1 MFFKKLDYRNNV
13 FFFLTMNDPQWPR
26 CTVSIYRAL
35 TLSKNALAIC
45 LIVFCIIQNAFAFD
59 WQERR
64 RDQFGRDFS
73 YFLYPI
79 AGDIPGLGS
88 AAGIGATVL
97 NIGETDLDFTGFNV
111 QGDFDAAGY
120 TFLDYHFIKNRLILD
135 AGYYDFNVA
144 PVQYNRG
151 IDSSNDDYV
160 LPKVEGKYFL
170 AQLTLSFFQ
179 RQFETYLRIRNGKQ
193 RLLQVLD
200 ENGNE
205 FSAVDTSERS
215 VGDYTLGAILDNTD
229 DRLDPRAGYRV
240 EFSLTGYKDTD
251 SLSSD
256 FLISDYNITKYIPF
270 RRWDTLV
277 FNIFASR
284 AHLRNRVDADF
295 DTLQQE
301 RGLGCNDLPPGP
313 EQDDCFATEAD
324 YINELI
330 AFNDYGVATPLGG
343 TQRLRSFANGRFYAG
358 QSFFYGVEYR
368 LNLTDE
374 HVPFDIYVAKGVR
387 TGLQLAFFAE
397 QGSVADH
404 AGDLFH
410 TLKTSVGVG
419 FRLVLSGVIIRADYS
434 TGNEGSEFIL
444 FINYPWSMF
453 SVDS

>member
-1 MFFKKLDYRNNV
+1 MITKIK
-13 FFFLTMNDPQWPR
+13 FL
-26 CTVSIYRAL
+26 L
-35 TLSKNALAIC
+35 LIC
-45 LIVFCIIQNAFAFD
+45 LTGIGVIENAFAFD

-73 YFLYPI
+73 YFVYPI

-97 NIGETDLDFTGFNV
+97 NINDSDLDFTGFNV

-120 TFLDYHFIKNRLILD
+120 TFLDYHIIKNRLILD
-135 AGYYDFNVA
+135 AGYYNFKVA
-144 PVQYNRG
+144 PVQYTRG
-151 IDSSNDDYV
+151 IDSSDDDYV
-160 LPKVEGKYFL
+160 LPKVEGKYFM

-179 RQFETYLRIRNGKQ
+179 RQAEAYIRTRNGRQ

-200 ENGNE
+200 ESGNE
-205 FSAVDTSERS
+205 FTAVDTSKRS
-215 VGDYTLGAILDNTD
+215 VADYTLGVTLDNTD
-229 DRLDPRAGYRV
+229 DRLDPRSGYRV
-240 EFSLTGYKDTD
+240 EASLTGYKDTD

-256 FLISDYNITKYIPF
+256 FFVADYNLTGYLPF

-277 FNIFASR
+277 FNVFASR
-284 AHLRNRVDADF
+284 AHLRHRVDADF
-295 DTLQQE
+295 ATLQQE

-313 EQDDCFATEAD
+313 ERDNCLATEAD
-324 YINELI
+324 FINEQL
-330 AFNDYGVATPLGG
+330 AYNEYGAATALGG

-374 HVPFDIYVAKGVR
+374 RVPFNWYVAKGIR
-387 TGLQLAFFAE
+387 TGIQLALFAE

-404 AGDLFH
+404 THNLFD

-419 FRLVLSGVIIRADYS
+419 VRLVLTGVIIRADYA

>member
-1 MFFKKLDYRNNV
+1 MPKSGMITKIK
-13 FFFLTMNDPQWPR
+13 FL
-26 CTVSIYRAL
+26 L
-35 TLSKNALAIC
+35 LIC
-45 LIVFCIIQNAFAFD
+45 LTGIGVIENAFAFD

-73 YFLYPI
+73 YFVYPI

-97 NIGETDLDFTGFNV
+97 NINDSDLDFTGFNV

-120 TFLDYHFIKNRLILD
+120 TFLDYHIIKNRLILD
-135 AGYYDFNVA
+135 AGYYNFKVA
-144 PVQYNRG
+144 PVQYTRG
-151 IDSSNDDYV
+151 IDSSDDDYV
-160 LPKVEGKYFL
+160 LPKVEGKYFM

-179 RQFETYLRIRNGKQ
+179 RQAEAYIRTRNGRQ

-200 ENGNE
+200 ESGNE
-205 FSAVDTSERS
+205 FTAVDTSKRS
-215 VGDYTLGAILDNTD
+215 VADYTLGVTLDNTD
-229 DRLDPRAGYRV
+229 DRLDPRSGYRV
-240 EFSLTGYKDTD
+240 EASLTGYKDTD

-256 FLISDYNITKYIPF
+256 FFVADYNLTGYLPF

-277 FNIFASR
+277 FNVFASR
-284 AHLRNRVDADF
+284 AHLRHRVDADF
-295 DTLQQE
+295 ATLQQE

-313 EQDDCFATEAD
+313 ERDNCLATEAD
-324 YINELI
+324 FINEQL
-330 AFNDYGVATPLGG
+330 AYNEYGAATALGG

-374 HVPFDIYVAKGVR
+374 RVPFNWYVAKGIR
-387 TGLQLAFFAE
+387 TGIQLALFAE

-404 AGDLFH
+404 THNLFD

-419 FRLVLSGVIIRADYS
+419 VRLVLTGVIIRADYA